1 MEKVCIRSLVETG
14 SLESRRY
21 YLARRTL
28 IEMLRDRGYVVPD
41 IEAQLRLSLAEFRAA
56 FGDQPEAERLR
67 ISAHRASHSSRK
79 ILAIFC
85 EAHHTRKQHALGILS
100 QIANNEMLDKVI
112 LILQAK
118 MNSHAQKV
126 LDAYSVKVETFLITD
141 LLVNI
146 TKHFLEPKYE
156 VLCGGEKEKLLK
168 KHEIEGKQLPM
179 MRGDDAIAR
188 YYGVEKGQVV
198 KVTYADGIPTS
209 MVTYRCV
216 V

>member
-1 MEKVCIRSLVETG
+1 MEKACIRSLVETG

-28 IEMLRDRGYVVPD
+28 IEMLRDRGYVVANM
-41 IEAQLRLSLAEFRAA
+41 EAQLRLSLAKFRAA

-67 ISAHRASHSSRK
+67 LTAHRASHSSRK

-85 EAHHTRKQHALGILS
+85 EAHQTRKQHALGILS
-100 QIANNEMLDKVI
+100 QIVNKEMLDKVI
-112 LILQAK
+112 LIMQCK

-126 LDAYSVKVETFLITD
+126 LNAYPVKVEIFLITD

-146 TKHFLEPKYE
+146 TKHFLEPNYE
-156 VLCGGEKEKLLK
+156 VLSAEEKEKLLK
-168 KHEIEGKQLPM
+168 NHDIEDKQLPRM
-179 MRGDDAIAR
+179 HESDAIAR
-188 YYGVEKGQVV
+188 YYGFEKGQVV
-198 KVTYADGIPTS
+198 KVTYVDGIPHS